1 MGLGSGEKLHWPQC
15 RMRATQCKKPTDDL
29 ELFLLKLGEIP
40 VDPRDGRILAVGV
53 VITKL
58 RARKLITCNQ
68 HGRSRGNEERGKKIA
83 L

>member
-15 RMRATQCKKPTDDL
+15 GMGTAQCKKPPDDL
-29 ELFLLKLGEIP
+29 ELFLLELGEIP

-58 RARKLITCNQ
+58 RARKLITRNQ
-68 HGRSRGNEERGKKIA
+68 HGRSRGNKERGKKIA

>member
-15 RMRATQCKKPTDDL
+15 GMHAAQCKKPPDDL
-29 ELFLLKLGEIP
+29 ELFLLELGEIP

-58 RARKLITCNQ
+58 RARKLITRNQ
-68 HGRSRGNEERGKKIA
+68 HGRSRGNKERGKKIA

>member
-15 RMRATQCKKPTDDL
+15 GMHAAQCKKPTDDL
-29 ELFLLKLGEIP
+29 ELFLLELRKVP
-40 VDPRDGRILAVGV
+40 VDPGNGRILAVGV

-58 RARKLITCNQ
+58 RARKLIARNQ
-68 HGRSRGNEERGKKIA
+68 HGSSRGNKERSKKIA